1 MVRKTRSKTADNE
14 PEDFQMLTDKDLKA
28 KKRGHSADTEPEA
41 PPLKKKANRGR
52 KVDGVS
58 GKVSYLLTSTF
69 EH

>member
-14 PEDFQMLTDKDLKA
+14 PEDFQMLTDKDPEA

-41 PPLKKKANRGR
+41 PPPKRANRGR